1 MDITI
6 YPRKLKGTV
15 SAIPSKSQAHRIL
28 ICAAFSREITHM
40 ICPETNQDI
49 EATAD
54 CLRSLGAQITR
65 TDDGYEISPVQSVPK
80 VATLN
85 CRESGSTL
93 RFMLPICCALG
104 VDTTFRMSG
113 RLPYRPLSPLWD
125 ELVRMGCELSMPSE
139 NTIHA
144 QGKLISGHFTIDG
157 SVSSQFITGLLFALA
172 LMPGDNTLSITG
184 SIESKPYIDLTVQ
197 VMKLFGMHFEG
208 CCFQNQ
214 NGFRSPGKIT
224 VEGDWSNGAF
234 FLAAKALENDV
245 TVTGLC
251 PDSFQG
257 DKAAFKLLNELD
269 DHIIV
274 NGKDIPD
281 LIPILAVTAGAKSG
295 ATFQN
300 IGRLRLKESDRIAA
314 ISEMLSVLGGK
325 THIDQDGMTVFPA
338 VYHGGIIDSK
348 NDHRIA
354 MSAAIA
360 STVASGPVT
369 ILNAECVN
377 KSYPQFW
384 TEFKRLGGYYEQYI
398 R

>member
-80 VATLN
+80 IATLN

-113 RLPYRPLSPLWD
+113 RLPYRPLSPLWE
-125 ELVRMGCELSMPSE
+125 ELVRMGCELSRPTE
-139 NTIHA
+139 NAIRT
-144 QGKLISGHFTIDG
+144 QGKLISGNFTIDG

-172 LMPGDNTLSITG
+172 LMTGENTLSITG

-234 FLAAKALENDV
+234 FLAAKALGNDV

-257 DKAAFKLLNELD
+257 DKAAFNLLNELD
-269 DHIIV
+269 DHINV

-314 ISEMLSVLGGK
+314 ISEMLSVLGAK

-384 TEFKRLGGYYEQYI
+384 TEFKRLGGYYE
-398 R
+398 